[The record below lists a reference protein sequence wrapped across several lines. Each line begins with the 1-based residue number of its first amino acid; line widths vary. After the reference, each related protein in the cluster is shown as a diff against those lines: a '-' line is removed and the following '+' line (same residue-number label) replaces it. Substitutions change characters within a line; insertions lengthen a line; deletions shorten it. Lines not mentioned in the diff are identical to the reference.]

1 MFEGAALLTIHTR
14 GFHSHSHGHISDG
27 HAAGPLPVHPRHIK
41 GTPDDVD
48 DHAVWIDLL
57 NPTRDEELKLEER
70 LSVLLPTRE
79 DMSEI
84 ETSSR
89 LYMEEG
95 AAFMTALITF
105 FGGQDHLQTGPV
117 TFVLVQGRLV
127 TIRYVD
133 PASFAIF
140 TDHLEKQP
148 GLCAS
153 GPSTFL
159 NLLDVLIDRT
169 ADLIE
174 KTAHSIDELSKA
186 IFRPKRQE
194 KLEDV
199 LNRLGLAQSDIA
211 KIRDSLVSLARLT
224 AYAAGLEKE
233 TTLLKGEEARDYHDR
248 LRVMSQDVASLSDH
262 ASYVTGN
269 ITFLLDAALGLIN
282 LEQNNI
288 VKLISIT
295 SVIFLPLTL
304 IASIYGMNFEAMPGL
319 HSPEAFWIVV
329 VIMLMITGVLLWW
342 FKQRRWI

>member
-1 MFEGAALLTIHTR
+1 MLTIHTR
-14 GFHSHSHGHISDG
+14 GFHAPGHIGDGHHEASAPLHQPAHAVHRHHGH
-27 HAAGPLPVHPRHIK
+27 
-41 GTPDDVD
+41 PDDVN

-57 NPTRDEELKLEER
+57 NPTREEELGLEAKLG
-70 LSVLLPTRE
+70 VPLPTRE
-79 DMSEI
+79 DMAEI

-89 LYMEEG
+89 LYMEAG
-95 AAFMTALITF
+95 GAFMTALVTF
-105 FGGQDHLQTGPV
+105 FGGEDHLQTGPI
-117 TFVLVQGRLV
+117 TFVLVGGRLV

-133 PASFAIF
+133 PASFSIF
-140 TDHLEKQP
+140 ADHLEKQP
-148 GLCAS
+148 GLCSS
-153 GPSTFL
+153 GPATFL

-174 KTAHSIDELSKA
+174 KTGASIDALSKA

-199 LNRLGLAQSDIA
+199 LNQLGMAQNDIA

-224 AYAAGLEKE
+224 AYAAGLERDVIA
-233 TTLLKGEEARDYHDR
+233 LKGEEARDYHDR
-248 LRVMSQDVASLSDH
+248 LRIMSQDVTSLSDH

-269 ITFLLDAALGLIN
+269 ITFLLDAALGMIN

-319 HSPEAFWIVV
+319 HNPEAFWIVV
-329 VIMLMITGVLLWW
+329 VLMLIITGGLLWW